1 MNNRRQLEGLDVERV
16 RFSQERELADALTQ
30 VPGFA
35 LHRRSLV
42 PRDGEVTRRQLLATS
57 LRLTASMAPQAYAQA
72 ETARRVLG
80 GFEGQLEL
88 YQSSGRENAALH
100 LVERPILLEIQ
111 GRMLSL
117 LDTDAGIALFGHE
130 LGHYLAHGP
139 WTELGATAVTG
150 QTLAEEGL
158 LSSRDAAVAMR
169 LILAREVTADR
180 FGLLACQDLDAALRL
195 EMVAVTGLSG
205 DALTWDTQAYL
216 EQSRQLMEQTLA
228 QGQRALATT
237 HPEHSLRAWALWL
250 FSETDVYRALVGK
263 GSGQRSLADVDEL
276 IARALGT
283 PELDLR
289 YDVRAEPPAFLWECA
304 LACAVIVAM
313 ADGELNPSELDA
325 IEDAFSRTVPG
336 WSEFLDE
343 NVARECFYETGGMV
357 RAAGPDLVRGLFL
370 VLTHVIGA
378 DDVVDAREVEM
389 VLAIGD
395 ALGYRSQFRAWLQP
409 TLAVMQVDFELDLDA
424 VTAPTIPLP
433 IRSREVDEALE
444 ALCDQIERRG
454 EMHVSPRRLLR
465 LAGKPETAADGLAQV
480 IELFA
485 ARNIESH
492 PAIDNAAL
500 DQMLRLTAP
509 QRTAPSKQPVEL
521 DASRQALLGAI
532 TKLRD
537 ELVSG
542 DGRSPAVR
550 LRSARPGRVF
560 DLTRLDQIRPGTAER
575 VVQLLS
581 AGRSADLVSAED
593 AGRHDVADA
602 CSGDLRTLH
611 RANADRQEE
620 TGAND
625 LYFGYPVVVGNVAP
639 RGAIQTGY
647 GVRAPLVLYP
657 VELQRDGRGK
667 RGFSLRP
674 RSDENPMVNQSLLQV
689 LFNKAN
695 LALPDALSRELDEL
709 AADPDQANERLLEKL
724 AEVGVH
730 IRAESTTLV
739 PFGCRDH
746 DLDVAAPFL
755 ALEECALLGVFPQSS
770 SDLLQDYD
778 ALLRELADPEREIS
792 ELLAAA
798 VALLPTQEHAL
809 PDSHDDAHDETVA
822 WPVVSADPSQREAMA
837 ACRRGLVTV
846 VDGPPG
852 TGKSQLIVNLVAD
865 ALRRGQR
872 VAVVA
877 EKRAALD
884 VVYQR
889 LHGRGLAGCVA
900 VVHDVHDDR
909 KALYRSLQS
918 RLEAPPI
925 EPGTSSHQVRARTEY
940 ERVERELARETTL
953 LGQAAGHS
961 GMKVGQLLAIAA
973 NPAQVVEEPGL
984 ADLDLDG
991 LRQVLDLVNR
1001 LHVHRELWG
1010 PQSWWRQQGPRA
1022 SLANFDDASLQA
1034 AQVQLCEAAT
1044 LADRFEALL
1053 MEAPAS
1059 EHDLAQA
1066 RAGLVAVAATKPAY
1080 SSTEGARIL
1089 AALVTHGDPGVADLR
1104 KTWSSSATALVRWNE
1119 PTGVLV
1125 HEDLA
1130 RRVAVLASYAGRFAR
1145 FFAGIWWKTRK
1156 LVRQELVEL
1165 WPERAGASFDTVFLQ
1180 ELRERIDASRAWAQ
1194 SASVYSA
1201 LKLPELA
1208 PTSSDDAELRLSM
1221 LSTLAS
1227 AAAVVAEA
1235 GPHLLA
1241 LGLSP
1246 PRDAS
1251 EVATFATRLEQRIAQ
1266 LQAMDALRS
1275 STASLAST
1283 FSWVASTDAAG
1294 LRSLTG
1300 HVQQDA
1306 KRLRDIDAWLAI
1318 LDGLTTCGR
1327 SLLDAV
1333 CTAAPDASLS
1343 QWREAIVQAWAQAH
1357 LGRAS
1362 AAEPALTQL
1371 GSAAFDQGV
1380 VRDAE
1385 MLRRTEA
1392 EVRDLEVE
1400 RIVTKVAS
1408 TELLQI
1414 SQANYRARRTEKQRI
1429 KEEILKQVRKQRSLW
1444 PLRRFVREFAD
1455 AGLLDAL
1462 PCWLLSP
1469 ETMTVLF
1476 PREPLFDLVIF
1487 DEASQCTVES
1497 GLPVLLR
1504 AKRAV
1509 IAGDEKQMPPSAY
1522 FKLSAEG
1529 TDEED
1534 RSEEERRVRAL
1545 LSDESLLSLAR
1556 ARCQHVGLAWH
1567 YRCLDESLIAFS
1579 NHAMYD
1585 GELRT
1590 IPSTMTPD
1598 ARCSLRWI
1606 HVENGQYDSGL
1617 NRPEAERVVDLI
1629 AELLARQPRPTLGV
1643 VAFNLRQRQA
1653 ILDAIDARGDADP
1666 AFAEL
1671 WQAANDVDAR
1681 DQRPFVKNLETVQ
1694 GDERD
1699 IIVFSLGHAPIE
1711 RRRAG
1716 GQSERY
1722 VPARFGPLALRGGER
1737 RLNVAV
1743 SRAKSEQYVV
1753 ASFAPELLHVGRSRH
1768 DGPRLF
1774 RAYLDFVHAI
1784 NQGHTVRAERVLD
1797 DVRGRPRVEVGTRE
1811 RRIIDGYMPVAS
1823 QIALALED
1831 AGLRIELDL
1840 GTSGFRVPLALGPA
1854 GAPHF
1859 RLAVLTDEGADD
1871 ASVFERHI
1879 HRPAILGLRGWDVM
1893 RVTAATWARRRSDVL
1908 DEIRR
1913 RVGTA

>member
-1 MNNRRQLEGLDVERV
+1 MARHMNNRRQLENLDVERV
-16 RFSQERELADALTQ
+16 RFSQERELADALAQ
-30 VPGFA
+30 LPGFA

-42 PRDGEVTRRQLLATS
+42 PRNGEVTRRQLLATS

-72 ETARRVLG
+72 ESARRMLG
-80 GFEGQLEL
+80 GIEGQLEL

-139 WTELGATAVTG
+139 WTEIGATAVTG

-158 LSSRDAAVAMR
+158 LSNRDAAVALR
-169 LILAREVTADR
+169 LLLAREVTADR

-228 QGQRALATT
+228 RGQRALATT

-250 FSETDVYRALVGK
+250 FSETDVYRTLCGR
-263 GSGQRSLADVDEL
+263 GSGQRSLVEVDEL
-276 IARALGT
+276 VARALGT

-336 WSEFLDE
+336 WSELLDE
-343 NVARECFYETGGMV
+343 NVARECFFETGGMV
-357 RAAGPDLVRGLFL
+357 KAAGPDLVRGLFL

-378 DDVVDAREVEM
+378 DDVIDAREVEM

-395 ALGYRSQFRAWLQP
+395 ALGYRSQFRVWLQP
-409 TLAVMQVDFELDLDA
+409 TLAAMQVDFELDLDT
-424 VTAPTIPLP
+424 VNVPPMPLP
-433 IRSREVDEALE
+433 IRSSEVDEALE
-444 ALCDQIERRG
+444 ALCEQIERRG

-465 LAGKPETAADGLAQV
+465 LAGKPETAVDGLAQV

-485 ARNIESH
+485 ARKIESH
-492 PAIDNAAL
+492 PAIDEVAI
-500 DQMLRLTAP
+500 DQMLRLTAS
-509 QRTAPSKQPVEL
+509 QRTTPSKQPVEL
-521 DASRQALLGAI
+521 DASRQALVGAI

-575 VVQLLS
+575 VVQLLR
-581 AGRSADLVSAED
+581 AGRRADLVSAED
-593 AGRHDVADA
+593 AGRHDAAEA
-602 CSGDLRTLH
+602 CSEELRALH

-639 RGAIQTGY
+639 RGASQTGY

-657 VELQRDGRGK
+657 VELNRDGRGK
-667 RGFSLRP
+667 RGFSLQP
-674 RSDENPMVNQSLLQV
+674 RSDENPIVNKSLLQV
-689 LFNKAN
+689 LFNKAS
-695 LALPDALSRELDEL
+695 LALTDALTRELDDL
-709 AADPDQANERLLEKL
+709 AGDPDQANERLLEKL

-730 IRAESTTLV
+730 IRAETTTLV
-739 PFGCRDH
+739 PYRRRDQ
-746 DLDVAAPFL
+746 DLDEAAPFL
-755 ALEECALLGVFPQSS
+755 ALEECALLGVFPQSN

-778 ALLRELADPEREIS
+778 ALLRELADPERELS

-798 VALLPTQEHAL
+798 VALLPTHKHAP
-809 PDSHDDAHDETVA
+809 PDSHDDVMG
-822 WPVVSADPSQREAMA
+822 WPVVPADPSQREAMA
-837 ACRRGLVTV
+837 ACQRGLVTV

-889 LHGRGLAGCVA
+889 LHGRGLAACVA

-909 KALYRSLQS
+909 KALFRSLRT
-918 RLEAPPI
+918 RLEAPPV
-925 EPGTSSHQVRARTEY
+925 EARATSHQDRARSEY
-940 ERVERELARETTL
+940 QRVERALARETTL

-961 GMKVGQLLAIAA
+961 GMAVGQLFAIAA
-973 NPAQVVEEPGL
+973 SPARLVEEPGL
-984 ADLDLDG
+984 ADLDLDA
-991 LRQVLDLVNR
+991 LRQLLDLVNR

-1010 PQSWWRQQGPRA
+1010 PHSWWRQQGPRA
-1022 SLANFDDASLQA
+1022 SLASFDDASLQA
-1034 AQVQLCEAAT
+1034 AQIELRDAVA

-1053 MEAPAS
+1053 SELPVS

-1066 RAGLVAVAATKPAY
+1066 RAELVAFEAAKPAY
-1080 SSTEGARIL
+1080 ASTEGARIF
-1089 AALVTHGDPGVADLR
+1089 AALVTHGDPGVAELC
-1104 KTWSSSATALVRWNE
+1104 KTWTSSATALARWNA
-1119 PTGVLV
+1119 PTGALV
-1125 HEDLA
+1125 HEELV

-1145 FFAGIWWKTRK
+1145 FFSGIWWKARR

-1165 WPERAGASFDTVFLQ
+1165 WPERAGASFDAAFLQ
-1180 ELRERIDASRAWAQ
+1180 ELRERIDASRAWAR
-1194 SASVYSA
+1194 SNSVYSA
-1201 LKLPELA
+1201 LALPELA
-1208 PTSSDDAELRLSM
+1208 PASSDDAEPRLNQ
-1221 LSTLAS
+1221 LSTLAN
-1227 AAAVVAEA
+1227 AAAVIAEA
-1235 GPHLLA
+1235 GPRLLG

-1246 PRDAS
+1246 PHDPN
-1251 EVATFATRLEQRIAQ
+1251 EVAAFTTRLDQRLAQ
-1266 LQAMDALRS
+1266 LLAMDALRS

-1283 FSWVASTDAAG
+1283 FCWVASTDAEG
-1294 LRSLTG
+1294 LRALSD
-1300 HVQQDA
+1300 HVQRDA
-1306 KRLRDIDAWLAI
+1306 KSLRDVDAWLAI
-1318 LDGLTTCGR
+1318 LDGLAACGR
-1327 SLLDAV
+1327 SVLDAV
-1333 CTAAPDASLS
+1333 CTAAPDASLA

-1357 LGRAS
+1357 LVRAT
-1362 AAEPALTQL
+1362 AGEPALAQL

-1380 VRDAE
+1380 ARDAE
-1385 MLRRTEA
+1385 ILRRTEA
-1392 EVRDLEVE
+1392 EVRDREVE
-1400 RIVTKVAS
+1400 QIVTKVAS
-1408 TELLQI
+1408 AELLQI

-1534 RSEEERRVRAL
+1534 RSEEERRVRDL

-1590 IPSTMTPD
+1590 IPSTRTPD
-1598 ARCSLRWI
+1598 ARCSLRWV
-1606 HVENGQYDSGL
+1606 HVENGQYDNGL
-1617 NRPEAERVVDLI
+1617 NRVEAERVVDLI

-1666 AFAEL
+1666 AFAKL
-1671 WQAANDVDAR
+1671 WQAANQVDAR

-1699 IIVFSLGHAPIE
+1699 VIVFSLGHAPVE
-1711 RRRAG
+1711 RRRAR
-1716 GQSERY
+1716 GQSELY

-1753 ASFAPELLHVGRSRH
+1753 ASFAPELLHVGSSRH

-1774 RAYLDFVHAI
+1774 RAYLDFVHAVSH
-1784 NQGHTVRAERVLD
+1784 GRTVTAERVLD
-1797 DVRGRPRVEVGTRE
+1797 DVRGRRRGQIGARE

-1831 AGLRIELDL
+1831 ADLRIELDL

-1859 RLAVLTDEGADD
+1859 RLAVLTDEGSDD